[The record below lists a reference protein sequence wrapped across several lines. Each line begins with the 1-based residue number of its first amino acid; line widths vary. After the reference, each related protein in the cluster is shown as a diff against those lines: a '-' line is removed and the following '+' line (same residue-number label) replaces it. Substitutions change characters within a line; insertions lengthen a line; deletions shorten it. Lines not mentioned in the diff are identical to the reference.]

1 MEKNKKFEI
10 SSSSNRYIQSSKLEL
25 ILRGSYANIGFLL
38 LALLLI
44 TLFATWLYPNSFNFY
59 TPGNLAVIFQHIP
72 VIIIMSIGAGI
83 LMICGEFDLSI
94 ASKRNNSY

>member
-38 LALLLI
+38 LAILLI
-44 TLFATWLYPNSFNFY
+44 VALRKS
-59 TPGNLAVIFQHIP
+59 
-72 VIIIMSIGAGI
+72 IINQITFS
-83 LMICGEFDLSI
+83 
-94 ASKRNNSY
+94 